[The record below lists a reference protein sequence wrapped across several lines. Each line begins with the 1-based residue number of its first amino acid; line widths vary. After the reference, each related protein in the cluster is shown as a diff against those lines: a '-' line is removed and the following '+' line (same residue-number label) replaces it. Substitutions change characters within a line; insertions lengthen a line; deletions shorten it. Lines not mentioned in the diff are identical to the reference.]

1 MSGDKANM
9 QASAK
14 QVWGAADTAAGWST
28 GTTFT
33 TADKG
38 KATSWAGS
46 ANKFTCIKTTDS
58 TPTTDCNMQIGVD
71 TGACC
76 WTVTNT
82 GPTKTL
88 VSTEK

>member
-1 MSGDKANM
+1 LLSDLKSEVFDNQIINLNQPKQMSGDNANM

-46 ANKFTCIKTTDS
+46 ASKFSCIKMTDS
-58 TPTTDCNMQIGVD
+58 TPTTDCNI
-71 TGACC
+71 
-76 WTVTNT
+76 
-82 GPTKTL
+82 
-88 VSTEK
+88 